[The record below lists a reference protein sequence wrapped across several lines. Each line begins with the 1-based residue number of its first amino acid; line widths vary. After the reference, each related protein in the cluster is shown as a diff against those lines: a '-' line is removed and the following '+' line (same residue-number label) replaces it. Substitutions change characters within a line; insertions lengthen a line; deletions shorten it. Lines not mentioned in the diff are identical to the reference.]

1 MTDYPSDIHQVQ
13 MAASRVSDE
22 CLMAMGADKGNNRD
36 YHVKEALHNSDEML
50 ARLAILRAT
59 IAGQVA

>member
-1 MTDYPSDIHQVQ
+1 MTDYRADIHQVQ

-22 CLMAMGADKGNNRD
+22 CLMAMGADKGPSRA
-36 YHVKEALHNSDEML
+36 YHVTDALHNADDML
-50 ARLAILRAT
+50 ERLAIMRAT